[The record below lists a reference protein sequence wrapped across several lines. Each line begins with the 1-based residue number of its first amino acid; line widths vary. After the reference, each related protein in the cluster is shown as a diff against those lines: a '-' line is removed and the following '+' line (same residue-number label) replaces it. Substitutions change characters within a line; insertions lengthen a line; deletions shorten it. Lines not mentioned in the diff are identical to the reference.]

1 MASPRVRALPSS
13 SSSPPRGRSSQR
25 RPPRTTFVLDGLGLH
40 RVTRQAIRDLH
51 ERVEQLEALVGLL
64 DSIASEVFPGDNARQ
79 TRAAAT
85 IMQTTLAEIVARA
98 IDAAVAVGQVRFAA
112 SLRSI
117 EIEEGPEE

>member
-1 MASPRVRALPSS
+1 MARPRILPRPP
-13 SSSPPRGRSSQR
+13 SSPPGRGPSRERRS
-25 RPPRTTFVLDGLGLH
+25 PRTTVVLDGLGLH

-64 DSIASEVFPGDNARQ
+64 DSIAQDVFPGDHARGL
-79 TRAAAT
+79 RAAST

-98 IDAAVAVGQVRFAA
+98 IDAAVAVGQVRFSA